1 MTISLFEYI
10 ACGHDG
16 EMDSIWKFIEC
27 PAVYYAA

>member
-27 PAVYYAA
+27 PAAYYAV